1 MYMKGDGV
9 SVDQSEAAR
18 WTQRSAEQGFAKAQ
32 FHLGLMYSQ
41 GLGVKRDDFLAE
53 KWTELAAKQGHREA
67 KEYLAILRFL

>member
-9 SVDQSEAAR
+9 LVDRLEAAR
-18 WTQRSAEQGFAKAQ
+18 WTQKSAEQGFAKAQ

-67 KEYLAILRFL
+67 KEFLSILRFH

>member
-1 MYMKGDGV
+1 
-9 SVDQSEAAR
+9 
-18 WTQRSAEQGFAKAQ
+18 
-32 FHLGLMYSQ
+32 MYSQ